1 MAVAPEYVSSVFR
14 EVIEFLATSPSAEAI
29 IAYKL
34 SNALQQRMSYLLE
47 RNRGVGM
54 TQDELHEFLRLN
66 QFMNLLQARTQEKLL
81 EHDLLDHG
89 I

>member
-1 MAVAPEYVSSVFR
+1 MAVVPEYVSSVFR

-29 IAYKL
+29 IAYKP
-34 SNALQQRMSYLLE
+34 SDALQQRMSYLLE

-54 TQDELHEFLRLN
+54 THTEQDELHEFLRLN

-81 EHDLLDHG
+81 EHDHLR
-89 I
+89 